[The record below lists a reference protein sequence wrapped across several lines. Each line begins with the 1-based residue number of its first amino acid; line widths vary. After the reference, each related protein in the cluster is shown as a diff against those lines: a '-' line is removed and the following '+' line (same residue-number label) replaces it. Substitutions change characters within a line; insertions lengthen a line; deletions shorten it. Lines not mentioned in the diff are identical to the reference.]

1 MSYNEREQIEWGNY
15 WWENANQKCKR
26 VLLVGDSVTRGYR
39 SALNRILEEYGY
51 AVDLCAMSATVTDE
65 LLGKLLN
72 AFFGVEEY
80 TYEYICLQIG
90 GQHGFGKLCCQSD
103 TERGNFKAAY
113 RKIVLELKER
123 CDKFL
128 IISST
133 PTVLKEDLEKYNA
146 ERNREILCRNE
157 IQKEVALEIECPY
170 VDLWETVLNKGCT
183 HTDYIHF
190 DKEGNQYIAGLV
202 ADALDI
208 KYNNK
213 S

>member
-90 GQHGFGKLCCQSD
+90 DSMDLENCVARVIQNGGILRQPTEKLC
-103 TERGNFKAAY
+103 
-113 RKIVLELKER
+113 
-123 CDKFL
+123 
-128 IISST
+128 
-133 PTVLKEDLEKYNA
+133 
-146 ERNREILCRNE
+146 
-157 IQKEVALEIECPY
+157 
-170 VDLWETVLNKGCT
+170 
-183 HTDYIHF
+183 
-190 DKEGNQYIAGLV
+190 
-202 ADALDI
+202 
-208 KYNNK
+208 
-213 S
+213 